1 MITRYASGATRP
13 RQRRLRAHRCVPLDS
28 STTLVRRV
36 LVDSSARM
44 LRAPSMRRLSTS
56 NRMDITCAGRPESAR
71 LPLTLQRTGS
81 GEYAPRRKPKAGRHL
96 QKGAG
101 HTGARLGLGRQHGL
115 ALQPVLVVFP
125 AQVQLVPA
133 PARSQLTIAGRCL
146 SFRNGGVSS
155 PVPCGE
161 QQETTRRAAGSRTHA
176 RSLFLGRARGPALA
190 AAAGRPAAGSCSLAG
205 APAPAA
211 GDPPPCPRTQ
221 AASQACRHRPQC
233 QCSAGRSR
241 QPSGAS

>member
-133 PARSQLTIAGRCL
+133 PVRSQLTIAGRCL

-155 PVPCGE
+155 PVPRGE
-161 QQETTRRAAGSRTHA
+161 QQEASRRAAGSRTHA

-190 AAAGRPAAGSCSLAG
+190 AAAGRPAVGSCSLAG

-211 GDPPPCPRTQ
+211 GDPPPCPRTH
-221 AASQACRHRPQC
+221 AASQTCRHRPQC
-233 QCSAGRSR
+233 KCRARCSR
-241 QPSGAS
+241 P